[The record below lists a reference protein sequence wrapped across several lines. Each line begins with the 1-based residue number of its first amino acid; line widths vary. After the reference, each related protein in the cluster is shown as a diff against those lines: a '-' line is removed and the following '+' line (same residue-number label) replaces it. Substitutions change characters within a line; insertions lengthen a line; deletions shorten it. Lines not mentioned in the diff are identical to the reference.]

1 MKRPQPASLSF
12 RNMNL
17 NFNQWT
23 ELNFGGELTG
33 PGGNINAHTQLKNYW
48 NFHLGGNWNG
58 SGLSTTD
65 LRGGPALKSS
75 GTKNIWF
82 AFGSNDQKRL
92 TGEAQIMLLGGNEKN
107 SKQMFD
113 LGISLG
119 YRPSKSLK
127 ITLSPNFNSNN
138 DELQYV
144 TQQDYS
150 NKTDYVFARIH
161 QKTLSASLRINY
173 IITPNL
179 SIQYWGQP
187 FFASGKYT
195 EFKRITDS
203 RASNYTDRF
212 SLLTNNE
219 LAYVNADE
227 QYRVS
232 DQAGSQL
239 YTFDQPDFN
248 VKEFLSNMVV
258 RWEYLPGSTIYLV
271 WSQTRNQSVSNGNFD
286 LQNDFNTLFD
296 DKPYNVFL
304 LKMSFRLGK

>member
-1 MKRPQPASLSF
+1 MILS
-12 RNMNL
+12 
-17 NFNQWT
+17 
-23 ELNFGGELTG
+23 
-33 PGGNINAHTQLKNYW
+33 
-48 NFHLGGNWNG
+48 
-58 SGLSTTD
+58 
-65 LRGGPALKSS
+65 
-75 GTKNIWF
+75 
-82 AFGSNDQKRL
+82 
-92 TGEAQIMLLGGNEKN
+92 GNEKN

-113 LGISLG
+113 CGISLG

-127 ITLSPNFNSNN
+127 ITLSPSFNSNN

-144 TQQDYS
+144 DQQDYS
-150 NKTDYVFARIH
+150 NKTDYIFARIH

-187 FFASGKYT
+187 FLASGKYT
-195 EFKRITDS
+195 EFKRITNS

-212 SLLTNNE
+212 SLLDSNE
-219 LAYVNADE
+219 MDYIPNDE

-248 VKEFLSNMVV
+248 KKEFLSNMVV

-271 WSQTRNQSVSNGNFD
+271 WSQTRNQSVSNGNFSFN
-286 LQNDFNTLFD
+286 NDITKLFD

>member
-1 MKRPQPASLSF
+1 
-12 RNMNL
+12 
-17 NFNQWT
+17 
-23 ELNFGGELTG
+23 
-33 PGGNINAHTQLKNYW
+33 
-48 NFHLGGNWNG
+48 
-58 SGLSTTD
+58 
-65 LRGGPALKSS
+65 
-75 GTKNIWF
+75 
-82 AFGSNDQKRL
+82 
-92 TGEAQIMLLGGNEKN
+92 
-107 SKQMFD
+107 MFD
-113 LGISLG
+113 MGISLG

-127 ITLSPNFNSNN
+127 ITLSPSFNSNN

-150 NKTDYVFARIH
+150 NKTDYIFARIH

-203 RASNYTDRF
+203 RANNYTNRF
-212 SLLTNNE
+212 SLLNNNE

-271 WSQTRNQSVSNGNFD
+271 WSQTRNQSVSDGNFN
-286 LQNDFNTLFD
+286 LRNDFTTLFD